1 VIIHHVTATEIGKS
15 DVFFIDLPQYLG
27 YRWSIMAGSSAQVED
42 VARHKI
48 ADITGKGV
56 AEFGITIDWE

>member
-1 VIIHHVTATEIGKS
+1 MIIHHVRATEIGKS

-27 YRWSIMAGSSAQVED
+27 YRISLMAGSASDVED
-42 VARHKI
+42 IARHKI